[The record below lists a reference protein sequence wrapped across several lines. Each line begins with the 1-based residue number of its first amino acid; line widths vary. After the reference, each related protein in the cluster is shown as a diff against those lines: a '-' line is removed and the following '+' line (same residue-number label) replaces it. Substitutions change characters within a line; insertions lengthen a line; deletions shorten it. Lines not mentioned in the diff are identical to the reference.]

1 MRGYDLGSVPG
12 GPEAVRGTH
21 RFPHKGVPLAEP
33 TGTNF
38 NLEQQEQRA
47 SGPGGGTSLSKAQAG
62 VWLTFRPPAPTA
74 WKLCSHL
81 WA

>member
-1 MRGYDLGSVPG
+1 MIWGAFLGALKQCG
-12 GPEAVRGTH
+12 GHTGSLTKAEP
-21 RFPHKGVPLAEP
+21 PLAEP

-38 NLEQQEQRA
+38 NLELQEQRV
-47 SGPGGGTSLSKAQAG
+47 SGSGGGTSLSKAQAG